1 MNKLIKG
8 LVIGAGAAAASYAG
22 YVGWTWSR
30 YGRNK
35 PPRGR
40 ARDEVLDTF
49 MPHYDVHERHVVP
62 VTAPPE
68 VVLRAAAEQELESSR
83 IVRAIFKG
91 RELIL
96 RSKPD
101 DTARPKGL
109 VAVTTSMGW
118 GVLAETPREIVVGA
132 VTKPWQANPVFRAV
146 APEAFAAFCEPD
158 YVKIVWTL
166 RAEPRHDG
174 GTLFWTETRAV
185 ATDAGARRKF
195 RRYWAFLSPGII
207 LIRKALLAA
216 LPEHA
221 DRAWHLEGD
230 DILPDARGQ
239 LTHATMIDAAP
250 GDVWPWLLQM
260 GCQRAGW
267 YSWDRLDNGG
277 VPSADRIIPELQHLE
292 VGDVLPFRPT
302 GTEGFDVVRIVPG
315 RALVVHSKGPM
326 YEGTW
331 AFILEPHDGGTRLV
345 TRYRAAYEPS
355 ATMAV
360 MLPVLAR
367 VHAFMERKQLRTIKG
382 RVELARSP
390 AQAACS
396 VRA

>member
-8 LVIGAGAAAASYAG
+8 LAIGAGAAAASYAG

-118 GVLAETPREIVVGA
+118 GVLAETSREIVVGA

-166 RAEPRHDG
+166 RADPA
-174 GTLFWTETRAV
+174 GTSESIFRTETRV
-185 ATDAGARRKF
+185 MTTDAAARSKF
-195 RRYWAFLSPGII
+195 RWYWARFSPGII
-207 LIRKALLAA
+207 LIRRAMLGVLKA
-216 LPEHA
+216 
-221 DRAWHLEGD
+221 
-230 DILPDARGQ
+230 DAER
-239 LTHATMIDAAP
+239 
-250 GDVWPWLLQM
+250 
-260 GCQRAGW
+260 
-267 YSWDRLDNGG
+267 
-277 VPSADRIIPELQHLE
+277 
-292 VGDVLPFRPT
+292 
-302 GTEGFDVVRIVPG
+302 
-315 RALVVHSKGPM
+315 RALEAPPAKP
-326 YEGTW
+326 
-331 AFILEPHDGGTRLV
+331 
-345 TRYRAAYEPS
+345 
-355 ATMAV
+355 
-360 MLPVLAR
+360 AR
-367 VHAFMERKQLRTIKG
+367 
-382 RVELARSP
+382 
-390 AQAACS
+390 
-396 VRA
+396 